1 MLTIY
6 ESFDGVQFTNK
17 NDCHKHEIGII
28 KLYEKDIIGLNECG
42 ERISLYDGIDFFFQE
57 SYFLFIKSK
66 EAIDFMNKAFSE
78 VESCPALDEPG
89 VYYFND
95 DISEWEDAD
104 EKISSLY
111 EEMEFIKGRKEML
124 FKIARG
130 LN

>member
-6 ESFDGVQFTNK
+6 ESFDGEKFINE
-17 NDCHKHEIGII
+17 NDCHKHETEII

-42 ERISLYDGIDFFFQE
+42 EMISLYDGIDFFFQE

-66 EAIDFMNKAFSE
+66 EAIDFMNKTFSE
-78 VESCPALDEPG
+78 VESYPVLDEPG

-95 DISEWEDAD
+95 DNLEWENAD
-104 EKISSLY
+104 EKISSLH
-111 EEMEFIKGRKEML
+111 EEMEFIRGRKETL

>member
-6 ESFDGVQFTNK
+6 ESFDGVQFTNE
-17 NDCHKHEIGII
+17 NDCHKHEIEII

-42 ERISLYDGIDFFFQE
+42 ERIDLYDGIDFFFQE

-95 DISEWEDAD
+95 DILEWEDAD

>member
-1 MLTIY
+1 MSTIY

-17 NDCHKHEIGII
+17 NDCHKHEIEII
-28 KLYEKDIIGLNECG
+28 KPYENDIIGLNECG
-42 ERISLYDGIDFFFQE
+42 ERIDLYDGIDFFFQE

-95 DISEWEDAD
+95 DILEWEDAD

>member
-17 NDCHKHEIGII
+17 NDCHKHEIEII
-28 KLYEKDIIGLNECG
+28 KLYKKDIIGLNECG
-42 ERISLYDGIDFFFQE
+42 ERIDLYDGIDFFFQE
-57 SYFLFIKSK
+57 SY
-66 EAIDFMNKAFSE
+66 FMNKAFSE

-95 DISEWEDAD
+95 DILEWEDAD

>member
-6 ESFDGVQFTNK
+6 ESFDGVQFTNE
-17 NDCHKHEIGII
+17 NDCRKHETEII
-28 KLYEKDIIGLNECG
+28 KFYEKDIIGLNECG

-66 EAIDFMNKAFSE
+66 KAIDFMNKAFSE
-78 VESCPALDEPG
+78 MESCPALDEPG

-95 DISEWEDAD
+95 DNLEWEDAD
-104 EKISSLY
+104 EKISSLC
-111 EEMEFIKGRKEML
+111 EEMEFIRERKKML
-124 FKIARG
+124 FKIAHY